1 MNKNLVICSD
11 IYYDIDLT
19 FYEKNKIEHLKFNSL
34 ADYEYLT
41 TFDLENYND
50 VIVILDDVMFD
61 NIYKTSN
68 PFNSELH
75 QTNNTNTNDVDIFF
89 NNFQIFFDKFSD
101 NTKFVVYD
109 NNIEI
114 PQKSIIKFILN
125 WLDMRSKNYFISSRF
140 DSIIHERSITG
151 LVYLPLIFSFYMLNF
166 NRYDKLEYS
175 TPTNPKYN
183 FITYLG
189 NCGNVDKINHRF
201 NFLKAMLRN
210 RIDKLKHEN
219 NSNSKLGLKYLI
231 QHKGEGHYWNLLN
244 SLSAKIQ
251 LIFETIH
258 PTVKYHDE
266 YYFSEKTMKLFI
278 LPHPYFLLVHGT
290 VLEKLEKFGFMF
302 SEKCFSYYD
311 FTKSFDKM
319 LSDIDKWIE
328 INNKVFEHNQE
339 NFYYM
344 INSNNLKHHLFLE
357 KIITS

>member
-1 MNKNLVICSD
+1 MNKNLVICSNV
-11 IYYDIDLT
+11 YYDIDLT

-34 ADYEYLT
+34 ADYDYFT
-41 TFDLENYND
+41 TFDLQTYNN

-61 NIYKTSN
+61 NICKTSN

-75 QTNNTNTNDVDIFF
+75 QTNNMNVDDIDIFL

-101 NTKFVVYD
+101 NTKFIVYD

-114 PQKSIIKFILN
+114 PQKSIIKFISN
-125 WLDMRSKNYFISSRF
+125 WLNMKSKNYFISSRF
-140 DSIIHERSITG
+140 DNIVHERSITG

-166 NRYDKLEYS
+166 NRYDKLEYY
-175 TPTNPKYN
+175 PPKNPKHS

-189 NCGNVDKINHRF
+189 SYSNTDKINHRF
-201 NFLKAMLRN
+201 NFLKAMLR
-210 RIDKLKHEN
+210 DKITELKHEN
-219 NSNSKLGLKYLI
+219 NSISKLGLKYLM

-266 YYFSEKTMKLFI
+266 YYFSEKTMKLFL
-278 LPHPYFLLVHGT
+278 LPHPYFLLVHGS
-290 VLEKLEKFGFMF
+290 VLEKLEQFGFVF
-302 SEKCFSYYD
+302 SEKCYSYHD
-311 FTKSFDKM
+311 FIKSFIII
-319 LSDIDKWIE
+319 LSDIDGWIE
-328 INNKVFEHNQE
+328 KNNKLFESNQE

-344 INSNNLKHHLFLE
+344 INSDSLKHHLFLE
-357 KIITS
+357 KIIIS